1 MPTTP
6 TAPPSADA
14 AAPRGAWRPEVSR
27 IVLRRP
33 KGNRRVHHAH
43 RLPSAKEM
51 IDGCGRALRKAAPAL
66 VGLLALGAFG
76 GAAAGSYHWV
86 TSSPRF
92 AITSIELR
100 GTQTV
105 PREALAELLPVR
117 LGDNIFSAPVA
128 RLERALVANPWIA
141 SAKVHRELPH
151 RLVVTVQERSAAAL
165 VDLGGLYLVEHD
177 GQPFKRAVL
186 DSGEADDLPVIS
198 GIERLA
204 FRADPEAT
212 ARLIRAGLDALA
224 RWHDVAEH
232 PRATELA
239 FDSHR
244 GITLHLSEPAVALHL
259 GAFDAPELAAR
270 MALFQPAWQSLSA
283 DERARTRTLYL
294 DAGSGQAIVAFAKD

>member
-6 TAPPSADA
+6 TAPPSADV

-33 KGNRRVHHAH
+33 KGNRRVQHSY
-43 RLPSAKEM
+43 RLPSAKALL
-51 IDGCGRALRKAAPAL
+51 DGCGRAVRKAAPAL
-66 VGLLALGAFG
+66 IGLLVLGAFS

-92 AITSIELR
+92 AITAIELE
-100 GTQTV
+100 GTQIVSRDT
-105 PREALAELLPVR
+105 LSELLPVR

-128 RLERALVANPWIA
+128 RLERALVAHPWIA

-151 RLVVTVQERSAAAL
+151 RLVISVQERSAAAL
-165 VDLGGLYLVEHD
+165 VDLGGLYLVEPD

-186 DSGEADDLPVIS
+186 ESGEADGLPVIS

-224 RWHDVAEH
+224 RWHDVSER
-232 PRATELA
+232 PRATELT
-239 FDSHR
+239 FDGHR
-244 GITLHLSEPAVALHL
+244 GITLHLAEPAVALRL

-270 MALFQPAWQSLSA
+270 MALFEPAWQSLSA
-283 DERARTRTLYL
+283 DERARTQTLYL